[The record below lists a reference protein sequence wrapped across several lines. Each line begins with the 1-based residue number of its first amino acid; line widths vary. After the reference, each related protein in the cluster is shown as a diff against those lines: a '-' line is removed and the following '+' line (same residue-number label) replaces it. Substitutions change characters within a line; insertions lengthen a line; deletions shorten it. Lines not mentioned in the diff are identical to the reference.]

1 MQQAAGPL
9 LGTQFRREF
18 QDAVR
23 LLGTTPVRCRVGGWQ
38 LNAKVERQFRTMKH
52 WRRRAVLPL
61 GRRALQRRLD
71 AYRHWYND
79 LRPHAAHDA
88 LTPAE
93 ASVKLK
99 LPKPVAYR
107 RRGEVESVI
116 SVQRRR
122 VRGDPDLFVPEIE
135 CRTKRRDSA

>member
-1 MQQAAGPL
+1 
-9 LGTQFRREF
+9 
-18 QDAVR
+18 
-23 LLGTTPVRCRVGGWQ
+23 
-38 LNAKVERQFRTMKH
+38 MKH

-93 ASVKLK
+93 ASAKTK
-99 LPKPVAYR
+99 LPKPVVYR
-107 RRGEVESVI
+107 RRGEVEPVI
-116 SVQRRR
+116 TVRRRR
-122 VRGDPDLFVPEIE
+122 VRGDPYLFVPEID
-135 CRTKRRDSA
+135 CRTKRRNAA

>member
-1 MQQAAGPL
+1 ML
-9 LGTQFRREF
+9 R
-18 QDAVR
+18 
-23 LLGTTPVRCRVGGWQ
+23 TTPVRCRVRGWQ
-38 LNAKVERQFRTMKH
+38 LNAKVERQFQTLKH
-52 WRRRAVLPL
+52 WRRRAVLPP
-61 GRRALQRRLD
+61 GRRALQRRLH
-71 AYRHWYND
+71 AYRHCYND

-107 RRGEVESVI
+107 RRGEAESVI